1 MNLVNKSTA
10 NKGGIYFDE
19 MRCRKISFI
28 LYINIQKC
36 QNYDIIQLA
45 VGIIEKAVKSY
56 LRYEVR
62 IMLRII
68 FILFFYIIFLFLI
81 IDLINSI
88 HKK

>member
-28 LYINIQKC
+28 LYINIKNS

-45 VGIIEKAVKSY
+45 VGMPK
-56 LRYEVR
+56 VR
-62 IMLRII
+62 RFNLPPDWR
-68 FILFFYIIFLFLI
+68 
-81 IDLINSI
+81 
-88 HKK
+88 